1 MCPVDLIIFFDVS
14 NETLEKRLLGRA
26 AAAATQ
32 RADDNLETIKR
43 RIKIFNVKN
52 GEIVNH
58 YKDKV
63 VRVSNFTIIIIGLLG
78 KFVMKLEKF
87 KERYRFLKM
96 QRIYRTI

>member
-26 AAAATQ
+26 AAAVTQ

-63 VRVSNFTIIIIGLLG
+63 VRVSNCAIYIIIGLLG
-78 KFVMKLEKF
+78 KFVMKF
-87 KERYRFLKM
+87 VIRDIDF
-96 QRIYRTI
+96 